1 MASCASHHSRSVST
15 APDRRRGWARE
26 ILLADASLPDLD
38 RLLHSCRDGVE
49 VRLVGSDEDGFAALT
64 AALAEGPAAIHLV
77 AHGEPGLIRL
87 GRRPL
92 DRALLPETAPGG
104 PSSADLLL
112 YGCGTGAGAAGR
124 GFVDALAGW
133 TGGGVAA
140 ASRPV
145 GDAGR
150 GGCWELD
157 VTAGSPSAAPALG
170 AGRES
175 WPHLLVQLEGDAGDN
190 VLEGNLYE
198 DTLVGFGGNDT
209 LVGYDGND
217 NLGGGDGDDSVVGGN
232 GDDLLWGDA
241 GNDILVGGSG
251 SDSLIGDDG
260 LDIAVFTGNRADYD
274 LSQPGLVIH
283 LATGDADTMSGID
296 RLIFDDETID
306 INLAPTAAI
315 DIDEAPNEVSEAAH
329 TGDTVGLCA
338 LSLDSEGTILTYSL
352 ADDAGGRFAIDS
364 VTGLVTVAD
373 ATLLDFETASSHDI
387 VVAVSDGSI
396 TTTTT
401 MTIAVLDG
409 NDRPTR
415 PVDVDAAVNTVSERA
430 AVGTVVGITA
440 FATDPNPGETVTYSL
455 ADNAYGSFA
464 IDSTTGVVTV
474 ASNQRL
480 DYGIG
485 DSRTIVVRATDSNGQ
500 PISNDQTFTIAV
512 TNLVEQ
518 RSYTGGSANNYFV
531 ASAPDYWTI
540 DGGAGNDNLTGN
552 ALSDTLLGGEGN
564 DVLYGAGGDDQ
575 LQGGAGNDTLEGGA
589 GADLLS
595 GGAGIDTVRYT
606 AAVKID
612 LATGQHTGQAAG
624 DVFDGIE
631 IFQGSSYQDTLI
643 GDAGD
648 NWLVGG
654 SGNDTL
660 IGGAG
665 ADTLDGGYGII
676 DTVSYANETASILI
690 DFATGV
696 NGGAAA
702 GDVLISIEEVDGTAY
717 GDLMIGNAGTN
728 NLWGEGGDDTLLGGA
743 GADGMS
749 GGAGNDI
756 LDGGTGHDAM
766 RGGLGDDIFYVD
778 MSNDSVTEFLN
789 EGIDT
794 VRSVLSSYR
803 LTDNVENLIYDGAGS
818 FTGTGN
824 ALDNRLTGGAGDDTL
839 TGGGGADTLTGGAG
853 ADLFVLASH
862 TDSGLGAAAD
872 LIQDFSA
879 GQDMIDLRKVDAN
892 SGLSGDQAFTF
903 IGTAAFTGVAGQLSY
918 RTLAD
923 GTTRVSADRNGDG
936 LPDMELSL
944 SGTLTLSAS
953 NFYL

>member
-1 MASCASHHSRSVST
+1 M
-15 APDRRRGWARE
+15 
-26 ILLADASLPDLD
+26 LADAALPDLD
-38 RLLHSCRDGVE
+38 RLLRSCRDGVE

-64 AALAEGPAAIHLV
+64 AALAEEPAAIHLV
-77 AHGEPGLIRL
+77 AHGEPGRIRL

-92 DRALLPETAPGG
+92 DRARLLEAVPSGS
-104 PSSADLLL
+104 SSADLLL

-124 GFVDALAGW
+124 RFVDALAAW
-133 TGGGVAA
+133 SGGGVAA

-145 GDAGR
+145 GDAGQ
-150 GGCWELD
+150 GGCWDLD
-157 VTAGSPSAAPALG
+157 VTAGSPSAAPAPG

-190 VLEGNLYE
+190 YLEGNLYE
-198 DTLVGFGGNDT
+198 DTLVGYAGNDT
-209 LVGYDGND
+209 LLGYDGND
-217 NLGGGDGDDSVVGGN
+217 NLGGGDGDDSIIGGN
-232 GDDLLWGDA
+232 GNDLLWGDA
-241 GNDILVGGSG
+241 GNDIVIGGSG

-283 LATGDADTMSGID
+283 LASGDTDTMSGID
-296 RLIFDDETID
+296 RLIFDDEVVD
-306 INLAPTAAI
+306 INLAPTFSI
-315 DIDEAPNEVSEAAH
+315 DIDDAPNEVSEAAQN
-329 TGDTVGLCA
+329 GDTVGLYA
-338 LSLDSEGTILTYSL
+338 RSVDSEGTFLTYSL

-364 VTGLVTVAD
+364 ATGLVTVAD

-415 PVDVDAAVNTVSERA
+415 PVDVDTAANTVSERA

-440 FATDPNPGETVTYSL
+440 FATDPNIGETVTYSL
-455 ADNAYGSFA
+455 ADNGYGSFA

-474 ASNQRL
+474 ASNQWL

-485 DSRTIVVRATDSNGQ
+485 DSRSIVVRATDSNGQ

-518 RSYTGGSANNYFV
+518 RTYTGYAGNDYFV

-552 ALSDTLLGGEGN
+552 ALSDTLLGGAGN
-564 DVLYGAGGDDQ
+564 DLLYGAGGDDQ

-595 GGAGIDTVRYT
+595 GGDGIDTVRYT
-606 AAVKID
+606 TSVKID
-612 LATGQHTGQAAG
+612 LATGQHTGDAAG

-631 IFQGSSYQDTLI
+631 IIRGSSYQDTLI
-643 GDAGD
+643 GDAGN
-648 NWLVGG
+648 NWLLGG

-665 ADTLDGGYGII
+665 ADTLDGGDGIV
-676 DTVSYANETASILI
+676 DTVTYAGETGPIVI

-702 GDVLISIEEVDGTAY
+702 GDVLISIDDVIGTAY
-717 GDLMIGNAGTN
+717 GDLMIGAAGTN
-728 NLWGEGGDDTLLGGA
+728 NLWGGAGDDTLLGGA
-743 GADGMS
+743 GADGLI

-756 LDGGTGHDAM
+756 LDGGTGSDAM
-766 RGGLGDDIFYVD
+766 RGDLGDDIYYVD
-778 MSNDSVTEFLN
+778 MSSDFVREFLN

-794 VRSVLSSYR
+794 VHSLISSYR

-818 FTGTGN
+818 FDGIGN
-824 ALDNRLTGGAGDDTL
+824 ALDNRLTGGAADDTL
-839 TGGGGADTLTGGAG
+839 TGGGGADTLIGGAG
-853 ADLFVLASH
+853 ADLFVLTSH
-862 TDSGLGAAAD
+862 IDSGVGAAAD
-872 LIQDFSA
+872 LIQDFAA
-879 GQDMIDLRKVDAN
+879 GQDIIDLRKVDAN
-892 SGLSGDQAFTF
+892 SALWGDQAFTF
-903 IGTAAFTGVAGQLSY
+903 IGTAAFSGVAGQLSY

-923 GTTRVSADRNGDG
+923 GTTRVSADRNGDS